1 MIQVD
6 VFWSFGIG
14 AAFATAAHRQIA
26 ADPGPWTASPYF
38 RYTLLFQSLVFN
50 PSGAYLLWANPG
62 WESMYMLSGR
72 MPAII
77 PCLFA
82 FANVALGIL
91 GYWTAYRCIKRG
103 KKGLAHAAWAFGW
116 GVSVLILLIGFR
128 RFTYAGTFEDWHGPI
143 DAWAA
148 FRSEPVRP
156 LPLGD
161 FLHSHIFRAL
171 LVMGIPFLPAFILP
185 VVRWGRAGRLVPPSR
200 ATS

>member
-38 RYTLLFQSLVFN
+38 RYTLLFQALVFN

-62 WESMYMLSGR
+62 WESMFMLSGR

-91 GYWTAYRCIKRG
+91 GYWTAYRFIKRG

-116 GVSVLILLIGFR
+116 GVSVLILLIGF
-128 RFTYAGTFEDWHGPI
+128 
-143 DAWAA
+143 
-148 FRSEPVRP
+148 
-156 LPLGD
+156 
-161 FLHSHIFRAL
+161 LHSHIFRAL
-171 LVMGIPFLPAFILP
+171 LLMGIPFLPAFVLP
-185 VVRWGRAGRLVPPSR
+185 VVRWNRAGKVARPSPAVP
-200 ATS
+200 